1 MRPEESRDEYSL
13 DLLGGTE
20 PTTRGDEV
28 ASPSEIQ
35 DDVTRPE
42 LGFLRSRPH
51 PTRRRHRLVVTGH
64 PIPSSIVA
72 ADLLHWPSS
81 RHSGRAGGR
90 GRARVQRPELDD
102 RPWQTRVVRNRLVK
116 DLSVGIATGQLL
128 FMHQRTSTGL
138 KHRLTSTFQGHIP
151 RRDAVKGPLL
161 SPREIGSSG
170 GNILI

>member
-1 MRPEESRDEYSL
+1 MHESLRPEESRDEYSL

-51 PTRRRHRLVVTGH
+51 PTRRRHRPVATGN

-72 ADLLHWPSS
+72 VRSPSLAFEPTLP
-81 RHSGRAGGR
+81 AGQV
-90 GRARVQRPELDD
+90 AE
-102 RPWQTRVVRNRLVK
+102 VVLACNVL
-116 DLSVGIATGQLL
+116 
-128 FMHQRTSTGL
+128 
-138 KHRLTSTFQGHIP
+138 
-151 RRDAVKGPLL
+151 
-161 SPREIGSSG
+161 
-170 GNILI
+170 N